1 MARRTRTT
9 PTGRALEM
17 AGMGASV
24 AGSYLSYLL
33 QRAFLD
39 EPQRTARLSATHTRA
54 ARRMRDSMMSL
65 RGPAMKL
72 GQALSLQGG
81 VLPDQAL
88 VELAKLQ
95 REAPGMH
102 PSLMRAQFTGCFG
115 RAPEEVFSEFHE
127 TPFAAASLGQV
138 HRARTKSGDL
148 VAVKIQYPAIGDAIR
163 NDFAWFRAVSKPA
176 QATGHVPRGA
186 IDELETQIVAETDY
200 RQEAANI
207 EFFLRGLAPLGFV
220 TVPQVFRNLSGDQV
234 LTMSLLPGQHLD
246 SLLAR
251 RPSQKLRDLIG
262 ARLLELF
269 YFQILR
275 LHALHADPHLGNYLF
290 GEDGSIGLVD
300 FGCVKRF
307 SPDFVANLRGLYLY
321 RGSKASPHF
330 QSLLDERYA
339 IFGTKLR
346 PAARRALM
354 EFSEQFYRKVYPPE
368 IEKDDVAFDF
378 GTSTVLADYLRQS
391 RKLMHSKGALPEHV
405 LLARVEI
412 GLYHTLHRLRARVH
426 TSRIVRRL
434 MDDERAGR

>member
-1 MARRTRTT
+1 VGRSRDSA
-9 PTGRALEM
+9 TGRALRM

-24 AGSYLSYLL
+24 AGSYLGYLL

-39 EPQRTARLSATHTRA
+39 EPRRTAKLTAAHGRA
-54 ARRMRDSMMSL
+54 ARRMRESMMSL

-81 VLPDQAL
+81 VLPDEAL

-102 PSLMRAQFTGCFG
+102 PSLMRAQFTGSLG
-115 RAPEEVFSEFHE
+115 REPEDVFSEFDE
-127 TPFAAASLGQV
+127 QPFAAASLGQV
-138 HRARTKSGDL
+138 HRARTRRGDL
-148 VAVKIQYPAIGDAIR
+148 VAVKVQYPAIREAIR

-176 QATGHVPRGA
+176 QATGHMPKGA

-207 EFFLRGLAPLGFV
+207 EFFARGLAPLGYV
-220 TVPQVFRNLSGDQV
+220 TVPRVFHDLSSDQV
-234 LTMSLLPGQHLD
+234 LTMTLLPGEHLD
-246 SLLAR
+246 GLLAG
-251 RPSQKLRDLIG
+251 RPPQKLRDLIG

-269 YFQILR
+269 YFQVLR

-290 GEDGSIGLVD
+290 GDDGSIGLID

-307 SPDFVANLRGLYLY
+307 SPAFVANLRGLYLY

-330 QSLLDERYA
+330 QSLLDQRYA
-339 IFGTKLR
+339 MFRTKLK
-346 PAARRALM
+346 PAARRALT
-354 EFSEQFYRKVYPPE
+354 EFADRFYRKVYPPE
-368 IEKDDVAFDF
+368 IERDDDPFDF
-378 GTSTVLADYLRQS
+378 GASTVLTDYLRES
-391 RKLMHSKGALPEHV
+391 RKLMRSKGALPEHV

-426 TSRIVRRL
+426 TSRIVRQFL
-434 MDDERAGR
+434 DDERRAR